1 MSIRAVVLV
10 AALVMIGMV
19 PDPSD
24 AATQF
29 TIWPAEFAYGTPTGT
44 FAWNSTM
51 FGFRFDQTMAPLV
64 SLQTD
69 VRYGSVA
76 NLSFGG
82 GSLAGATGSTI
93 LADSMLRVGLRTGAF
108 GLAAFGGYGGLLV
121 NASGPSSSDN
131 MALQSQGSRLGVEVV
146 ASASRAVLRGSY
158 TMIPSM
164 TARADFALPSLL
176 VPAQQYSGSGS
187 GNEYEVTLFL
197 SPTPVTAIFAGYRGG
212 TYQINWSGG
221 GATSTT
227 FNGFVAGVE
236 LHF

>member
-1 MSIRAVVLV
+1 MAMRITVLV
-10 AALVMIGMV
+10 AAFVMIGMV
-19 PDPSD
+19 PDHSE
-24 AATQF
+24 AASQF
-29 TIWPAEFAYGTPTGT
+29 TVWPAEFAYGTPTGT
-44 FAWNSTM
+44 FAWNATM
-51 FGFRFDQTMAPLV
+51 FGFRFDQPMAPLV

-82 GSLAGATGSTI
+82 GGLAGATGNTFV
-93 LADSMLRVGLRTGAF
+93 ADSMLRVGLRTGAF
-108 GLAAFGGYGGLLV
+108 SLAAFGGYGGLLA
-121 NASGPSSSDN
+121 NASGPSASDT
-131 MALQSQGSRLGVEVV
+131 MALQTQGSRLGVEVV

-158 TMIPSM
+158 TLIPSM
-164 TARADFALPSLL
+164 TARADFALPSLA
-176 VPAQQYSGSGS
+176 VPPQQYSGSGS
-187 GNEYEVTLFL
+187 GNEYEITLLL

-221 GATSTT
+221 GTTSTT